1 MPSLA
6 ELRDL
11 AKTVGLKGHTSLRKE
26 ALAALLD
33 KHAAEVAAKT
43 AEKPVEAIAVEDVKV
58 AAPPKE
64 RRRDARERQAKAKEE
79 KEAGTFVPEVK
90 VAPARKN
97 QSIWQDFL
105 AERRAAGET
114 MKIAMTKKD
123 EYATYKAKM
132 TEVKA

>member
-11 AKTVGLKGHTSLRKE
+11 AKTVGLRGHTSLRKE

-33 KHAAEVAAKT
+33 KHAAEVAEKT
-43 AEKPVEAIAVEDVKV
+43 VEKPAIVVEDVKV
-58 AAPPKE
+58 PEKPKE

-97 QSIWQDFL
+97 QSVWQNFL
-105 AERRAAGET
+105 AERRAEGMT
-114 MKIAMTKKD
+114 MKEAMTKKD
-123 EYATYKAKM
+123 AYAEYKAKM